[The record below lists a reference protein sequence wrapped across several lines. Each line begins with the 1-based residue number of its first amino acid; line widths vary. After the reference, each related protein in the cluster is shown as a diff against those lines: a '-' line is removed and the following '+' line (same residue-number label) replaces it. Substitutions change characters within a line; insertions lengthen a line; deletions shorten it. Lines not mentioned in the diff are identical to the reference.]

1 MFKKLLSGQRGSV
14 VVLTVLA
21 FSAIFGAAALVVD
34 MGTLYLNKTQVSNA
48 ADAAA
53 LAGAQQLPNDPDYA
67 NNIARAYAG
76 KNGPK
81 SDTVTT
87 AVANDKKSIE
97 VKIKRDVK
105 LQFMSMF
112 GLPTVS
118 VTGKAKAQVSI
129 AASVPW
135 IVPFVMQKPSAVDY
149 DHEFVMCMYGANNRK
164 IIPGINRKYWLDYM
178 NVNIETN
185 SWNDYVKYLEGG
197 YSKTFEI
204 GNDMKYYAPSSGGQP
219 SVDAFSNRTRK
230 DTNTDYKE
238 AKAGDARVMLIPL
251 VDHMLPRDTRE
262 GQKMGVVG
270 FVAFFLE
277 DVHKGSYG
285 ETFYAK
291 GRFLKDFNIGSGK
304 ATSSADY
311 DFGVRTIQLVN

>member
-67 NNIARAYAG
+67 NNIAKTYAG

-87 AVANDKKSIE
+87 AVANDNKSIE
-97 VKIKRDVK
+97 VQIKRDVK

-118 VTGKAKAQVSI
+118 VNGKAKAQVSI

-135 IVPFVMQKPSAVDY
+135 IVPFVMQKPSSVDY
-149 DHEFVMCMYGANNRK
+149 DHDFVLCVNGEDNRY
-164 IIPGINRKYWLDYM
+164 IRPGIDKKYWLDYM
-178 NVNIETN
+178 NVNISTN
-185 SWNDYVKYLEGG
+185 SWDDYVEYLENG
-197 YSKTFEI
+197 YSKTFEL
-204 GNDMKYYAPSSGGQP
+204 GNDMKYRAPSTGGRP
-219 SVDAFSNRTRK
+219 SVDAFANRTRK

-251 VDHMLPRDTRE
+251 VDHMLSRNTRE
-262 GQKMGVVG
+262 GTKMGVVG

-277 DVHKGSYG
+277 NVHKGSYG
-285 ETFYAK
+285 ETFYAR

-311 DFGVRTIQLVN
+311 DFGVRTIQLVK